1 VAKRSH
7 KVCPQ
12 MYRPAMPNTPPPGG
26 EPTSANEPEPITET
40 PASAAP
46 TAIAPITPPPQQL
59 QADAWSVEQPELQTP
74 NMWPT
79 RIRWAAATAVFMVAI
94 LTLAWMAWTLA
105 GFRKP
110 TPAPSPPVT
119 VTMPALPPSTV
130 TLTPSNTNPPSQVV
144 VALPPTTVTP
154 PPTTVTLPPRPITP
168 RHFSPAEDEQLLS
181 RLRALGW
188 DIHNPPVVVDTARTV
203 CLLIYEGRQPQDV
216 VYIIAA
222 ETDVSLHDATQL
234 VASAE
239 GAYSNC

>member
-1 VAKRSH
+1 
-7 KVCPQ
+7 
-12 MYRPAMPNTPPPGG
+12 MYRPAMPDTPPSG
-26 EPTSANEPEPITET
+26 EERTSANEPEPITET

-46 TAIAPITPPPQQL
+46 TAIAPTTPPPQQF
-59 QADAWSVEQPELQTP
+59 QADAWSFEQPELQTP
-74 NMWPT
+74 NVWPT

-105 GFRKP
+105 TFRKP

-119 VTMPALPPSTV
+119 VTMPAPPPSTV
-130 TLTPSNTNPPSQVV
+130 TLTPSNTNPPPQVAV
-144 VALPPTTVTP
+144 PPVLPPTTVTL

-188 DIHNPPVVVDTARTV
+188 DIHNPPVVVDTARTA
-203 CLLIYEGRQPQDV
+203 CLLMHEGHPPEEVDN
-216 VYIIAA
+216 IIAA
-222 ETDVSLHDATQL
+222 ETDVSLHDAMQL
-234 VASAE
+234 VVSAA

>member
-1 VAKRSH
+1 
-7 KVCPQ
+7 
-12 MYRPAMPNTPPPGG
+12 MPNTPPAGG
-26 EPTSANEPEPITET
+26 EPTSANEPEPIAET
-40 PASAAP
+40 PESAAP
-46 TAIAPITPPPQQL
+46 TAIAPPMSPPPQQF
-59 QADAWSVEQPELQTP
+59 QADAWSFEQPELQTP

-110 TPAPSPPVT
+110 NPAASPPAT
-119 VTMPALPPSTV
+119 ITMPAPPPSTV
-130 TLTPSNTNPPSQVV
+130 TLTPTNANPPPQLTL
-144 VALPPTTVTP
+144 ALPPPTVTL

-188 DIHNPPVVVDTARTV
+188 DIHNPPVVVDTARTA
-203 CLLIYEGRQPQDV
+203 CLLMHEGHQPEE
-216 VYIIAA
+216 VYSIIAA
-222 ETDVSLHDATQL
+222 ETDQPLNDAIQL
-234 VASAE
+234 VASAR

>member
-1 VAKRSH
+1 
-7 KVCPQ
+7 

-46 TAIAPITPPPQQL
+46 TAIAPPITPPQEF
-59 QADAWSVEQPELQTP
+59 QADAWSFEQPELQTP

-79 RIRWAAATAVFMVAI
+79 RIRWAAATAVLMVAI

-119 VTMPALPPSTV
+119 VTMPAPAPSTV
-130 TLTPSNTNPPSQVV
+130 TLTPSNTNLPAQVT
-144 VALPPTTVTP
+144 VALSPTTVTLPPTTVM
-154 PPTTVTLPPRPITP
+154 LPPRPITP

-188 DIHNPPVVVDTARTV
+188 DIHNPPVVVDTARTA
-203 CLLIYEGRQPQDV
+203 CLLIHEGHQPEE
-216 VYIIAA
+216 VYNIIAA
-222 ETDVSLHDATQL
+222 ETDVSLHDAMQL
-234 VASAE
+234 VASAQ